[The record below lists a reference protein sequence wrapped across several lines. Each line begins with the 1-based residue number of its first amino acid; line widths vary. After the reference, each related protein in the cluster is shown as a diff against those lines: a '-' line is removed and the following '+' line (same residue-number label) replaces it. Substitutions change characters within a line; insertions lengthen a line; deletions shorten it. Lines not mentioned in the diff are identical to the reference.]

1 MENKRLRE
9 KTWFIIL
16 MLFIFFPVGLYFMW
30 KYANWSR
37 IVKIIIT
44 FVLILL
50 LITNCT
56 NNNVEKTTDQANLQ
70 PKEEEKKEVKEQKV
84 QYKIVLD
91 EKFKRTEQREIRAI
105 TKSNDEKDF
114 ETITKEIMGAY
125 KGENLDSVHL
135 YIHAPDGDS
144 FGQLKAHSFIA
155 YTQMGVAQ
163 TGLSKANTYKIEVPE
178 TQEEA
183 ERLAEE
189 QRKKEETAR
198 LAEEQKKKEE
208 AERLAEE
215 QKRKEEEAAR
225 LAEEQ
230 RQKEEAERLA
240 EEQKQQEESVNVY
253 FKNCSE
259 AKAAGAAPVYAGEP
273 GYGKHLDRDGDGIGC
288 DR

>member
-114 ETITKEIMGAY
+114 ETITKEIMRAY